1 MRWLLAYLVMC
12 AWYISGS
19 VAVHADCAPIQVT
32 TSLGELVGC
41 RYNYGPRWFRSLY
54 YGSGDA
60 FMGIPFARPPTGE
73 LRFARPQRLN
83 RFPERPYNATYF
95 RPACTQLVDQ
105 YIPVKEMS
113 EDCLHLNVFSPNVYT
128 WFRYPV
134 MVFIHGGSMQQ
145 GHAER
150 YTPEG
155 IVRNLVTRGV
165 VVVTIQYRLNLL
177 GFFTTDTDEFPPN
190 RGMLDQIEALR
201 FVRDEIANFGGDPN
215 RITLF
220 GQSAGAASV
229 AAHLL
234 SPVSQNMFQQAI
246 IQSGGILTSFDGA
259 MGYRNLSQLRA
270 QELCN
275 FTADDWSAGNFS
287 DLHACLQDMDYNRW
301 LALEAT
307 NGGWRMVRDDYFL
320 PDQPQNLAAR
330 RPKIPV
336 MYGLLKDEWS
346 EIDLIALA
354 ENQTE
359 LTDYTRQAFESTFR
373 GMMRRMSGDRVDDV
387 LAIYESVYVPPGT
400 RDNDNMA
407 WLRINSDALTG
418 LFLGGLMGREI
429 DWYLRDGSSQVYVYE
444 FTYPSDIGLPYDV
457 NGWRPVFHTEEIP
470 FIFMQAYFW
479 EPAVASGRATA
490 SDFDMA
496 DFMGQTWTDFAKQG
510 CA

>member
-1 MRWLLAYLVMC
+1 
-12 AWYISGS
+12 
-19 VAVHADCAPIQVT
+19 
-32 TSLGELVGC
+32 
-41 RYNYGPRWFRSLY
+41 
-54 YGSGDA
+54 
-60 FMGIPFARPPTGE
+60 
-73 LRFARPQRLN
+73 
-83 RFPERPYNATYF
+83 
-95 RPACTQLVDQ
+95 
-105 YIPVKEMS
+105 
-113 EDCLHLNVFSPNVYT
+113 
-128 WFRYPV
+128 
-134 MVFIHGGSMQQ
+134 
-145 GHAER
+145 
-150 YTPEG
+150 
-155 IVRNLVTRGV
+155 
-165 VVVTIQYRLNLL
+165 
-177 GFFTTDTDEFPPN
+177 
-190 RGMLDQIEALR
+190 
-201 FVRDEIANFGGDPN
+201 
-215 RITLF
+215 
-220 GQSAGAASV
+220 
-229 AAHLL
+229 
-234 SPVSQNMFQQAI
+234 MFQQAI

-287 DLHACLQDMDYNRW
+287 DLRACLQDMDYNRW

-373 GMMRRMSGDRVDDV
+373 GMMRRISGDRTDDV

-429 DWYLRDGSSQVYVYE
+429 DWYLRDA
-444 FTYPSDIGLPYDV
+444 
-457 NGWRPVFHTEEIP
+457 VFHTEEIP